1 MALITKNTVNVTF
14 ERLFWK
20 LATKWKALMR
30 MMAIRVIKS
39 GNFLIKFLF
48 NLIEFLLLIYV
59 NNVNYVSYIEN
70 LMLIVITLWILINL
84 MILIN
89 RLFSKYIA

>member
-1 MALITKNTVNVTF
+1 
-14 ERLFWK
+14 
-20 LATKWKALMR
+20 MR

-70 LMLIVITLWILINL
+70 LMLIVITL
-84 MILIN
+84 
-89 RLFSKYIA
+89 